1 MLYKKIIKYFSLFA
15 ALIILILTISPFF
28 LDKAKIVKIVNQKIK
43 SEYNLNIDFDKDVD
57 ISFFPFPELQL
68 KNVIFYDQ
76 KIGINLKVEEIQVIS
91 NGKSILKLKPDVK
104 SLKLDSPILEISK
117 HEFSQN
123 GIIFVKTQ
131 SYSNLDSIR
140 LIIKKFK
147 EIKVSNGV
155 LKFKYLK
162 KSNTLEDFSLNFSN
176 NRNMKVKSSFNYV
189 EYKSFFK
196 IKAETYKLNNIKYTI
211 NQSFENQN
219 EVFGSGEINFNSK
232 EIKLIGNFKS
242 DRLNLFEISQL
253 LTNLKFFK
261 KENIYSVNFNS
272 PKLSA
277 DLNLSIDEINLDKF
291 ALKNLNLKV
300 ISKDN
305 EILFKDIKA
314 FHLKSLFKG
323 KASYKLNQKKL
334 FGNLSIY
341 NFLVNKDFLG
351 DTKFDITNAS
361 FDCDINFSFDNKK
374 KVNLVSKKISSSGE
388 CDSSGATLVGM
399 DIEEIS
405 NRIDNIETFQD
416 FFNLF
421 NKKNLKKKTKI
432 DSINFKFKIENNLLK
447 ILKLSAI
454 QNNVKIFSSGQY
466 SVDSKNINLKNDI
479 FIKTKKFNNLP
490 SFNVFVD
497 GTTENYKISYNF
509 DEIKSSVLSDGINSI
524 LKNKKKI
531 VIDPKLL
538 KGLIDQNSN
547 KIKPDK
553 IIDLFLD

>member
-76 KIGINLKVEEIQVIS
+76 KIGINLKVEEIQIIS
-91 NGKSILKLKPDVK
+91 NWKSILKLKPDVK

-261 KENIYSVNFNS
+261 KENIYPVNFNS

-421 NKKNLKKKTKI
+421 NKKNLKGKTKI

>member
-28 LDKAKIVKIVNQKIK
+28 LDKAKIVKVVNQKIK

-76 KIGINLKVEEIQVIS
+76 KIGINLKVEEIQIIS
-91 NGKSILKLKPDVK
+91 NWKSILKLKPDVK
-104 SLKLDSPILEISK
+104 SLKLDSPILEISE

-131 SYSNLDSIR
+131 SNSNLDSIR

-155 LKFKYLK
+155 LKFKYLN

-196 IKAETYKLNNIKYTI
+196 IKAETYKLNNIKYSI

-219 EVFGSGEINFNSK
+219 EVFGSGEINLNSK
-232 EIKLIGNFKS
+232 EIKLTGNFKS

-253 LTNLKFFK
+253 LTNLKFLK
-261 KENIYSVNFNS
+261 KKNIYSVKFNS
-272 PKLSA
+272 PNLSA

-300 ISKDN
+300 ISKNN

-405 NRIDNIETFQD
+405 NRIDNIQTFQD

-421 NKKNLKKKTKI
+421 NKKNLKGKTKI

-509 DEIKSSVLSDGINSI
+509 DKIKSSVLSDGINSI

>member
-1 MLYKKIIKYFSLFA
+1 
-15 ALIILILTISPFF
+15 
-28 LDKAKIVKIVNQKIK
+28 
-43 SEYNLNIDFDKDVD
+43 
-57 ISFFPFPELQL
+57 
-68 KNVIFYDQ
+68 
-76 KIGINLKVEEIQVIS
+76 
-91 NGKSILKLKPDVK
+91 
-104 SLKLDSPILEISK
+104 
-117 HEFSQN
+117 
-123 GIIFVKTQ
+123 
-131 SYSNLDSIR
+131 
-140 LIIKKFK
+140 
-147 EIKVSNGV
+147 
-155 LKFKYLK
+155 
-162 KSNTLEDFSLNFSN
+162 
-176 NRNMKVKSSFNYV
+176 MKVKSSFNYV

-196 IKAETYKLNNIKYTI
+196 IKAETYKLNNIKYSI

-232 EIKLIGNFKS
+232 EIKLTGNFKS

-253 LTNLKFFK
+253 LTNFKFLKK
-261 KENIYSVNFNS
+261 KNIYSVKFNS
-272 PKLSA
+272 PNLSA

-300 ISKDN
+300 ISKNN

-374 KVNLVSKKISSSGE
+374 KVNFVSKMISSSGE

-405 NRIDNIETFQD
+405 NRIDNIQTFQD

-421 NKKNLKKKTKI
+421 NKKNLKGKTKI

-509 DEIKSSVLSDGINSI
+509 DKIKSSVLSDGINSI